1 MFALVFAA
9 VIYPLVGHWIWGGGF
24 LADLGMQ
31 DFAGSTV
38 VHLCGATAALAGTL
52 LLGRAHRQVRRARAR
67 PHPIPGHSMPLA
79 VLGVLILWFG
89 WFGFNPG
96 STLAAVGARFA
107 DIAVTTNLAAAAGV
121 LGAMI
126 AGFIAQRTI
135 DVGFAGNGA
144 IAGLV
149 AITAPVRV
157 RGQLGGGRHRPRRRR
172 PRWSTTVV
180 AVDRIRV
187 DDPIG
192 AIAGHGMG
200 GIWGTLSCGLFT
212 TPALAETNGVGQ
224 AGLFYGGG
232 AAPARRPGARHRRR
246 RSRSCSS
253 PASAVFFAC
262 KKTIG
267 LRVTAQQEL
276 EGLDIHEH
284 GMWGYPEQFLPG
296 YGATQPYVAAPRGA
310 GRRSAPRPEPRPRPG
325 RGD

>member
-1 MFALVFAA
+1 
-9 VIYPLVGHWIWGGGF
+9 
-24 LADLGMQ
+24 
-31 DFAGSTV
+31 V

-52 LLGRAHRQVRRARAR
+52 LLGARIGKFDAKGKA
-67 PHPIPGHSMPLA
+67 HPIPGHSMPLA

-96 STLAAVGARFA
+96 STLGAVGARFA
-107 DIAVTTNLAAAAGV
+107 DIAVTTNLAAASGV
-121 LGAMI
+121 LGAII
-126 AGFIAQRTI
+126 AGYLLGRTI
-135 DVGFAGNGA
+135 DIGFAGNGA

-149 AITAPVRV
+149 AITAPCAYVDQWAACVIGLVAGILMVSTVWAMDRV
-157 RGQLGGGRHRPRRRR
+157 C
-172 PRWSTTVV
+172 
-180 AVDRIRV
+180 V

-200 GIWGTLSCGLFT
+200 GIWGTLSTGLFT
-212 TPALAETNGVGQ
+212 TGALASTNGVGE

-232 AAPARRPGARHRRR
+232 LHQLGVQALGIG
-246 RSRSCSS
+246 
-253 PASAVFFAC
+253 AVFAFVFVSSAAVFYAC

-296 YGATQPYVAAPRGA
+296 YGATQPYVLAPS
-310 GRRSAPRPEPRPRPG
+310 RRPPAPSSSPVTAYEAVAMEG
-325 RGD
+325 GD